1 MSKKERQT
9 AKLRFQRLA
18 IVNFWGTRAII
29 LERQAMALLR
39 EAAKAR
45 VNADQVALLPDDGV
59 DRVFAVLT
67 GKGGAAAEVKT
78 VVQPDDGKGKAN

>member
-1 MSKKERQT
+1 MSKKERQS

-18 IVNFWGTRAII
+18 IVNFWSTRAAI
-29 LERQAMALLR
+29 LERQAMTLLR

-59 DRVFAVLT
+59 NRLFAVLT
-67 GKGGAAAEVKT
+67 GKDGAAAEVKT
-78 VVQPDDGKGKAN
+78 VVQPDGGKGKVN